1 MSVGL
6 ASVRFSANGRRMSW
20 RGNGVGSSG
29 GSGEDDGGGGSD
41 DDGMVL
47 LVKMGNDYGGID
59 ETMHGFERRW

>member
-1 MSVGL
+1 
-6 ASVRFSANGRRMSW
+6 MSW